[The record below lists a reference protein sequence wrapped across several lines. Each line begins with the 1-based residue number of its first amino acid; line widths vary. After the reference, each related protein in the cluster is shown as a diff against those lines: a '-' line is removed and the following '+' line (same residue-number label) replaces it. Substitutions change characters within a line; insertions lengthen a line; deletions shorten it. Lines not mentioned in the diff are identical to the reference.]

1 MFKDLYVENDILKRF
16 KNLKY
21 TVLIMNT
28 SEYRLKSDPKKS
40 VEVPENYAVKAE
52 KLIKIAKVSPSTL
65 SDSISD
71 HPYLTNIGVLSRTV
85 QLAVLNRNEPESVN
99 LPKLEDEVYLRVC
112 IYGIERQMELKSNFE
127 ELHSKYRELT
137 GIVEC
142 LR

>member
-1 MFKDLYVENDILKRF
+1 MILLIQSSKSYIVQTYSF
-16 KNLKY
+16 IPTASNG
-21 TVLIMNT
+21 VLRRIN
-28 SEYRLKSDPKKS
+28 
-40 VEVPENYAVKAE
+40 
-52 KLIKIAKVSPSTL
+52 IAKVSPSTL